1 MFNYLSNNEQY
12 TANEEMNFETLQNA
26 KRDLIGELEA
36 IIQYDDHIHSTNID
50 ASKETW
56 EFIRD
61 GELIH
66 VGELLGIFFYL
77 SPYQR
82 QLVEQGLQRFN
93 NRIKEN

>member
-12 TANEEMNFETLQNA
+12 IANEEMNFETLQNA
-26 KRDLIGELEA
+26 RRDLIGELEA
-36 IIQYDDHIHSTNID
+36 IIQYDDHIHSTNIE

-66 VGELLGIFFYL
+66 VGELLGMFFYL
-77 SPYQR
+77 SPYQK

-93 NRIKEN
+93 KRIKEK